1 MHEALGANILA
12 SKELLL
18 KSSRNH
24 FALCYFVVQYVTS
37 LLVKYN
43 IDKPVVVEMMEIL
56 ATMLAFPF
64 NSTCE
69 IYKDKDKQSTCF
81 KIKEATES
89 RPKELQSYCVVT
101 LHNLLVYVFT
111 HIRRVCVDI
120 HLSLYLQCQIQR
132 EVLSSE
138 LLLKIDSEKGQ

>member
-1 MHEALGANILA
+1 M
-12 SKELLL
+12 
-18 KSSRNH
+18 
-24 FALCYFVVQYVTS
+24 
-37 LLVKYN
+37 LVKYN

-69 IYKDKDKQSTCF
+69 IYKNTNKQSTCF

-89 RPKELQSYCVVT
+89 RPKELQSYCVVR

-120 HLSLYLQCQIQR
+120 HLSLYLPKYR
-132 EVLSSE
+132 ERYSLASYS
-138 LLLKIDSEKGQ
+138 